1 MYNTPLPTQAEL
13 PTTARLLRSTII
25 ALISAI
31 IILVAFILPSE
42 YGIDPTGIGK
52 KLGLT
57 EMGQIKVQLAAEAEA
72 EAAAEAN
79 ETIKP
84 TPEPTPESAP
94 APTTALT
101 AEDKPEPKPATAP
114 QAAPPAPAPAP
125 APAQAQDTQMATAAA
140 TVSAPVSATT
150 NQEKP
155 VDTAVKTDE
164 VSFTLKPG
172 QGAEFKLVMKS
183 GAKANYS
190 WTANGAVVNFDTH
203 GDGGGRSITYEKGR
217 GVPSDEGI
225 LEAAFEGNHGW
236 FWRNRTKSDV
246 TVTLK
251 TSGDYIELKRLI

>member
-31 IILVAFILPSE
+31 IILVAIVLPSE
-42 YGIDPTGIGK
+42 YGIDPTGIGN

-72 EAAAEAN
+72 EAAAETAAKTN
-79 ETIKP
+79 TA
-84 TPEPTPESAP
+84 TVAEPA
-94 APTTALT
+94 AKA
-101 AEDKPEPKPATAP
+101 EPKITS
-114 QAAPPAPAPAP
+114 QAE
-125 APAQAQDTQMATAAA
+125 APAQAQNEPAG
-140 TVSAPVSATT
+140 P
-150 NQEKP
+150 
-155 VDTAVKTDE
+155 AVKTDE

-172 QGAEFKLVMKS
+172 QGAEIKLVMKA
-183 GAKANYS
+183 GAQANYS
-190 WTANGAVVNFDTH
+190 WTANGAVINFDTH
-203 GDGGGRSITYEKGR
+203 GDGAGRSITYEKGR
-217 GVPSDEGI
+217 GVPSDEGV

>member
-31 IILVAFILPSE
+31 IILVAIVLPSE
-42 YGIDPTGIGK
+42 YGIDPTGIGN

-72 EAAAEAN
+72 EAAAETAAKTN
-79 ETIKP
+79 TA
-84 TPEPTPESAP
+84 TVAEPA
-94 APTTALT
+94 AKA
-101 AEDKPEPKPATAP
+101 EPKITS
-114 QAAPPAPAPAP
+114 QAE
-125 APAQAQDTQMATAAA
+125 APAQAQDDT
-140 TVSAPVSATT
+140 
-150 NQEKP
+150 

-172 QGAEFKLVMKS
+172 QGAEIKLVMKA
-183 GAKANYS
+183 GAQANYS
-190 WTANGAVVNFDTH
+190 WTANGAVINFDTH
-203 GDGGGRSITYEKGR
+203 GDGAGRSITYEKGR
-217 GVPSDEGI
+217 GVPSDEGV

>member
-31 IILVAFILPSE
+31 IILVAIVLPSE
-42 YGIDPTGIGK
+42 YGIDPTGIGN

-72 EAAAEAN
+72 EAAAETAAKTN
-79 ETIKP
+79 TATVAKP
-84 TPEPTPESAP
+84 AAKAAP
-94 APTTALT
+94 KA
-101 AEDKPEPKPATAP
+101 EPKAEPK
-114 QAAPPAPAPAP
+114 AAPKAE
-125 APAQAQDTQMATAAA
+125 APAQAQDDT
-140 TVSAPVSATT
+140 
-150 NQEKP
+150 

-172 QGAEFKLVMKS
+172 QGAEIKLVMKA
-183 GAKANYS
+183 GAQANYS
-190 WTANGAVVNFDTH
+190 WTANGAVINFDTH
-203 GDGGGRSITYEKGR
+203 GDGAGRSITYEKGR
-217 GVPSDEGI
+217 GVPSDEGV